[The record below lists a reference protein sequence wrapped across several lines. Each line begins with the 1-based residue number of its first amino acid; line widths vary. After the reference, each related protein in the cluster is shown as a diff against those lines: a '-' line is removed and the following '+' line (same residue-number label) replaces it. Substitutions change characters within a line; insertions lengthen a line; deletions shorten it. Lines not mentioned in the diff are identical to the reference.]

1 MSFTKRIFSI
11 VQVMACFIVLTGIV
25 VARAQTSGAEDAAN
39 PNPDLVGKLTKKLNI
54 TPEQAKGGAGAIFSL
69 AKSRLNPEDFGKLVD
84 AVPGMD
90 GFLKAAPK
98 GGAGLGSLGSLA
110 SGKGGGL
117 ASLAGSFQSLG
128 LSPAEAG
135 KFVPVLQKYIAGKG
149 GSGLATRFGDALK

>member
-1 MSFTKRIFSI
+1 MSFTKRIFLI
-11 VQVMACFIVLTGIV
+11 VQAIACFIALTGV
-25 VARAQTSGAEDAAN
+25 VDARAQTSQGEDAAN
-39 PNPDLVGKLTKKLNI
+39 PNPDLVGRLTKKLNI

-128 LSPAEAG
+128 LSPADAG

-149 GSGLATRFGDALK
+149 GSGLASRFGDALK